1 MMSVENVGKA
11 LVFLAGL
18 EQAVDVTH
26 LEIL

>member
-1 MMSVENVGKA
+1 MMPVDNVGKA

-18 EQAVDVTH
+18 DKSVDVTH